1 MGPPSEQFKS
11 NFLFQME
18 VYDKITY
25 AELLQIL
32 SKADFP
38 TLDIHKFDEAYRTI
52 CVFSRTILNAAKYVN
67 LRGLKSI
74 DYK

>member
-38 TLDIHKFDEAYRTI
+38 TLDIHKFDEAELRI
-52 CVFSRTILNAAKYVN
+52 AQSVFSAEPSSMQPNM
-67 LRGLKSI
+67 SI
-74 DYK
+74 CGV